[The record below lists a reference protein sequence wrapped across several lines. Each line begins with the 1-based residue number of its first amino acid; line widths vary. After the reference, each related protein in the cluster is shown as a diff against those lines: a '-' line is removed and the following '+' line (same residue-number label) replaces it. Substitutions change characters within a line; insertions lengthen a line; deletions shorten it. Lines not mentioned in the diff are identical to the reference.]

1 MTLEADKLSLYEIYV
16 TTVKRNI
23 DQAVKEG
30 ILRDCSCEGYSYLTE
45 EGFAYRM
52 ETDPS
57 FAAEFM

>member
-1 MTLEADKLSLYEIYV
+1 MTPEANKLSLYEIYV
-16 TTVKRNI
+16 VTVKRNI

-30 ILRDCSCEGYSYLTE
+30 ILRDCNCEGYSYLTE
-45 EGFAYRM
+45 KGFDYRM